1 MTLVFK
7 VVLFQV
13 FDDAVH
19 TIGVRSLILGLHSDV
34 HEKID
39 VYIYIYICIYIY
51 IYIYIRVALLFVFS
65 GALSP

>member
-39 VYIYIYICIYIY
+39 VYIYIYTYE
-51 IYIYIRVALLFVFS
+51 LLCYLFS
-65 GALSP
+65 AVRCPHK

>member
-39 VYIYIYICIYIY
+39 VYIYIYI
-51 IYIYIRVALLFVFS
+51 RVALLFVFS